1 MITVSDVSLKFSEK
15 PLFKDVNL
23 KFTSGNCYGIIGAN
37 GAGKSTFL
45 KVLSGEL
52 EHDNGTITITPGERM
67 AVLRQDHFAF
77 DAFSVKDTVMQG
89 YPKLYETAKAR
100 ETIYEKRERVLIF
113 TQYKEIIPFLKA
125 YLEDIFGCEGLVI
138 HGGVPVKKRQKLV
151 EQFNGEAYVPFM
163 ILSLKAGG
171 TGLNLTAA
179 NHVIHFDRWWNPA
192 VENQATDRAYRIGQ
206 NKSVIVHKF
215 VAKGTIE
222 EKISGLLSL
231 RSGLYESSADFIL
244 DTAGLSPEQ
253 IAGQIRRIVSRRYR
267 AVIFDLDGTLL
278 ATLEDLA
285 CAVEHALQKRGFP
298 GHSIQEYRGMVGH
311 GVRNLVIRALP
322 GQLQENQELVDAC
335 LSDFKDYYR
344 SHIDVHTHPYPGM
357 PELLGRLRQEGVR
370 LCVASNKFQEGVEH
384 LVKEFFPD
392 ITFSAILGD
401 RPGKALKPDPQIVRE
416 ALAAAG
422 VDISD
427 CVMAGDSATDMKT
440 AAAAGID
447 AIAVNWGYRS
457 LEASPDYLLIHSAEE
472 LGMALL

>member
-1 MITVSDVSLKFSEK
+1 MGCGKTTVGRVLAVQGFVDLDEEIERREGVSVQEIFRTRGE
-15 PLFKDVNL
+15 
-23 KFTSGNCYGIIGAN
+23 GAFR
-37 GAGKSTFL
+37 A
-45 KVLSGEL
+45 L
-52 EHDNGTITITPGERM
+52 ESS
-67 AVLRQDHFAF
+67 VLRDLLSCSRWPRKEFASLTPPPA
-77 DAFSVKDTVMQG
+77 DAGGPPASG
-89 YPKLYETAKAR
+89 PRAAR
-100 ETIYEKRERVLIF
+100 PCE
-113 TQYKEIIPFLKA
+113 A
-125 YLEDIFGCEGLVI
+125 SGCSRQQSLVI
-138 HGGVPVKKRQKLV
+138 ALG
-151 EQFNGEAYVPFM
+151 
-163 ILSLKAGG
+163 GG
-171 TGLNLTAA
+171 TLTNPQCRELLKENDALCIYLRASVETLASHLSSGGDLAA
-179 NHVIHFDRWWNPA
+179 RPLLA
-192 VENQATDRAYRIGQ
+192 GP
-206 NKSVIVHKF
+206 
-215 VAKGTIE
+215 GTIE

-244 DTAGLSPEQ
+244 DTDGLSQEQ

-278 ATLEDLA
+278 DTLEDLA

-422 VDISD
+422 VDVSD

-457 LEASPDYLLIHSAEE
+457 LEASPDYLLVHSAEE

>member
-1 MITVSDVSLKFSEK
+1 MQGLKPDGASLRSAPPPACAGGPPASGPRAARPSGFNPCTASSQGVSLPSIQFFVDLDEEIERREGVSVQEIFRTRGEGAFRALESGVLRDLLSCSCSGQQSLVIALGGGTLTN
-15 PLFKDVNL
+15 PQCRELL
-23 KFTSGNCYGIIGAN
+23 K
-37 GAGKSTFL
+37 
-45 KVLSGEL
+45 
-52 EHDNGTITITPGERM
+52 EHDALCIY
-67 AVLRQDHFAF
+67 LRA
-77 DAFSVKDTVMQG
+77 SV
-89 YPKLYETAKAR
+89 ETLASHLSSGGDLAAR
-100 ETIYEKRERVLIF
+100 PL
-113 TQYKEIIPFLKA
+113 L
-125 YLEDIFGCEGLVI
+125 
-138 HGGVPVKKRQKLV
+138 
-151 EQFNGEAYVPFM
+151 
-163 ILSLKAGG
+163 AG
-171 TGLNLTAA
+171 
-179 NHVIHFDRWWNPA
+179 P
-192 VENQATDRAYRIGQ
+192 
-206 NKSVIVHKF
+206 
-215 VAKGTIE
+215 GTIE

-244 DTAGLSPEQ
+244 DTDGLRPEQ

-278 ATLEDLA
+278 DTLEDLA
-285 CAVEHALQKRGFP
+285 CAVEHAMQKRGFP

-322 GQLQENQELVDAC
+322 GQLQENQELVDTC

-457 LEASPDYLLIHSAEE
+457 LEASPDYLLVHSAEE

>member
-1 MITVSDVSLKFSEK
+1 MGCGKTTVGRALAVQGFVDLDEEIERREGVSVQEIFRTRGEGAFRALESSVLRDLLSCSCSAQQSLVIALGGGTLTNPQCRELLK
-15 PLFKDVNL
+15 
-23 KFTSGNCYGIIGAN
+23 
-37 GAGKSTFL
+37 
-45 KVLSGEL
+45 
-52 EHDNGTITITPGERM
+52 EHDALCIY
-67 AVLRQDHFAF
+67 LRA
-77 DAFSVKDTVMQG
+77 SV
-89 YPKLYETAKAR
+89 ETLASHLSSGGDLAAR
-100 ETIYEKRERVLIF
+100 PL
-113 TQYKEIIPFLKA
+113 L
-125 YLEDIFGCEGLVI
+125 
-138 HGGVPVKKRQKLV
+138 
-151 EQFNGEAYVPFM
+151 
-163 ILSLKAGG
+163 AG
-171 TGLNLTAA
+171 
-179 NHVIHFDRWWNPA
+179 P
-192 VENQATDRAYRIGQ
+192 
-206 NKSVIVHKF
+206 
-215 VAKGTIE
+215 GTIE

-244 DTAGLSPEQ
+244 DTDGLSPEQ

-278 ATLEDLA
+278 DTLEDLA

-322 GQLQENQELVDAC
+322 SQLQENQELVDAC

-457 LEASPDYLLIHSAEE
+457 LEASPDYLLVHSAEE

>member
-1 MITVSDVSLKFSEK
+1 MGCGKTTVGRVLAVQGFVDLDEEIERREGVSVQEIFRTRGEGAFRALESSVLRDFLSCSCWPRKEFASLT
-15 PLFKDVNL
+15 PPPADAGGPPA
-23 KFTSGNCYGIIGAN
+23 SGPRAARPCEASSCSAQQSLVIALGGGTLTNPQCR
-37 GAGKSTFL
+37 
-45 KVLSGEL
+45 EL
-52 EHDNGTITITPGERM
+52 LREHDAFCIY
-67 AVLRQDHFAF
+67 LRA
-77 DAFSVKDTVMQG
+77 SV
-89 YPKLYETAKAR
+89 ETLASHLR
-100 ETIYEKRERVLIF
+100 
-113 TQYKEIIPFLKA
+113 
-125 YLEDIFGCEGLVI
+125 
-138 HGGVPVKKRQKLV
+138 GGGDVASRPL
-151 EQFNGEAYVPFM
+151 
-163 ILSLKAGG
+163 LAG
-171 TGLNLTAA
+171 
-179 NHVIHFDRWWNPA
+179 P
-192 VENQATDRAYRIGQ
+192 
-206 NKSVIVHKF
+206 
-215 VAKGTIE
+215 GTIE
-222 EKISGLLSL
+222 ERISGLLSL

-244 DTAGLSPEQ
+244 DTDGLSPEQ
-253 IAGQIRRIVSRRYR
+253 IAGQIRRIVFRRYR

-278 ATLEDLA
+278 DTLEDLA

-311 GVRNLVIRALP
+311 GVRNLVILALP

-370 LCVASNKFQEGVEH
+370 LCVASNKFQEGAEH

-422 VDISD
+422 VDVSD

-447 AIAVNWGYRS
+447 AIAVNWGYRR
-457 LEASPDYLLIHSAEE
+457 LEASPDYLLVHSAEE